1 MQRCLYVVSHR
12 LAYRPSSPLQ
22 IKSNIMRQSRRV
34 SVGTFVNLRFHPH
47 LALFS
52 MSEPTAQASFSPAD
66 AALLLEVAELV
77 VGALNLEISAAGVQ
91 ADEPLYGDGLGLDSI
106 DILEIALV
114 VSKHY
119 GLQLRADHADN
130 HAIFHSL
137 RSLSDYI
144 AAHRTK

>member
-1 MQRCLYVVSHR
+1 MPEST
-12 LAYRPSSPLQ
+12 A
-22 IKSNIMRQSRRV
+22 
-34 SVGTFVNLRFHPH
+34 
-47 LALFS
+47 
-52 MSEPTAQASFSPAD
+52 PTTSTPTD

-77 VGALNLEISAAGVQ
+77 VSALNLETPAGDVQ

-119 GLQLRADHADN
+119 GLQLRADQDDN

-137 RSLSDYI
+137 RSLSDHI